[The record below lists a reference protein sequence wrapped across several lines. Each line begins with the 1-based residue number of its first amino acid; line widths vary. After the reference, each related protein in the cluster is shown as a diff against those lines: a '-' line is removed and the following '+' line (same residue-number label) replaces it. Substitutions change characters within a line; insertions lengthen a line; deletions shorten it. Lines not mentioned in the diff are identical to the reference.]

1 MGRVKEQMLWRSE
14 HATDWEEDLPTWY
27 QYHERELDQMVGEV
41 IIHRANEMVNAI
53 HELTLE
59 CSTDLIGHEE
69 VIETIGKYEDENLME
84 DEDPVWVDALEFW
97 IVEPW
102 FGDELKERGE
112 IVNTDFLD
120 FVVWGRQTSGQAISM
135 DYVVQDVLKD
145 IVERRKAN
153 G

>member
-27 QYHERELDQMVGEV
+27 QYHERELDQVTSDV
-41 IIHRANEMVNAI
+41 IIYNV
-53 HELTLE
+53 
-59 CSTDLIGHEE
+59 SYLISALYNSD
-69 VIETIGKYEDENLME
+69 VQDVS
-84 DEDPVWVDALEFW
+84 DEDLSELMWKVDESFEEEGAEPTYSEALEHW
-97 IVEPW
+97 IVTDW
-102 FGDELKERGE
+102 FGDELKKRGE
-112 IVNTDFLD
+112 MVGEILNLTI
-120 FVVWGRQTSGQAISM
+120 WGRTTSGQAISM

>member
-41 IIHRANEMVNAI
+41 IIYNVSYAFNQ
-53 HELTLE
+53 LL
-59 CSTDLIGHEE
+59 STEYADDLID
-69 VIETIGKYEDENLME
+69 ISYKYENPYE
-84 DEDPVWVDALEFW
+84 DDGGEPELVEALEHW
-97 IVEPW
+97 IVEGW
-102 FGDELKERGE
+102 FAEELKERGE
-112 IVNTDFLD
+112 LVGDMLGMT
-120 FVVWGRQTSGQAISM
+120 VWGRTTSGQAISL
-135 DYVVQDVLKD
+135 DYVVQDILKD